1 MEKEENT
8 LYPEILSITYSHEEF
23 LNKVSN
29 AELFNIEIAE
39 KTCRN
44 VIVLKWNSSN
54 LSMEKIKTFK
64 DKPEEETV
72 KYIYEQIYNLSKNE
86 EDN

>member
-29 AELFNIEIAE
+29 AELFITSPGLFMKRVKWI
-39 KTCRN
+39 
-44 VIVLKWNSSN
+44 LKR
-54 LSMEKIKTFK
+54 
-64 DKPEEETV
+64 
-72 KYIYEQIYNLSKNE
+72 
-86 EDN
+86 

>member
-29 AELFNIEIAE
+29 AELFITSPGLTIRQVMVIPIPIEYSMLI
-39 KTCRN
+39 K
-44 VIVLKWNSSN
+44 IMILK
-54 LSMEKIKTFK
+54 MDIIQF
-64 DKPEEETV
+64 
-72 KYIYEQIYNLSKNE
+72 I
-86 EDN
+86 